1 MTKDILRLST
11 ILLLI
16 CGISTAFVSGAY
28 TVTKG
33 IIEARANQQIV
44 EGYKQVL
51 PDAGSITK
59 QPAAADP
66 LIQEVCQSEQNG
78 IVNGYIYTVTPTGYS
93 GQIVTMIGIEHPSMR
108 ISGVKVLQ
116 QTETPGLGAKCK
128 EPAFTQ
134 QFIDKRLTEPLIA
147 SKQAAKPQEIQA
159 ITASTIT
166 SKAVVNGIN
175 AAREHYL
182 KHYAKKQ

>member
-1 MTKDILRLST
+1 MTKDIVRLAT

-33 IIEARANQQIV
+33 IIEARANQQIM
-44 EGYKQVL
+44 EGYQQVL
-51 PDAGSITK
+51 PGAGNIVK
-59 QPAAADP
+59 QPSADDP

-78 IVNGYIYTVTPTGYS
+78 VVNGYIYTVVPSGYS
-93 GQIVTMIGIEHPSMR
+93 GQIVTMIGIEHPAMR
-108 ISGVKVLQ
+108 ISGIKILQ
-116 QTETPGLGAKCK
+116 QTETPGLGAKAK

-134 QFIDKRLTEPLIA
+134 QFTDKKLADPLIV

-166 SKAVVNGIN
+166 STAVVNGIN
-175 AAREHYL
+175 AARAHYL
-182 KHYAKKQ
+182 KHYAKQ